1 MYFSCNA
8 RALIHTTARTCMMTN
23 KMTMRKDLQTKIDRS
38 IQILKKMEP
47 IALKYRKE
55 GFIGAFSGGKD
66 SQVIRQLLN
75 MAEVEHTM
83 KYQWTTIDPPEVYHF
98 VVEQY
103 PDVVIER
110 PKESFWRLCYRHGIL
125 PTQFKRF
132 CCRELKESRDFNCV
146 TVTGVRAAE
155 SARRKHRQEVEI
167 QTRRRHPDYVRGTLD
182 EFSMYKETHVDCIQG
197 KDKLIV
203 NPIID
208 WSEEDVWDF
217 LGYMDLP
224 SCELYDRGYSRVGCL
239 FCPMASRRSLHMMER
254 DYPKYKEAFIRLI
267 GRIREKRRSN
277 GGYDIYQ
284 TLTDAQVF
292 DAWLNKY
299 SYKKALC
306 QSCQLTLDLHF

>member
-1 MYFSCNA
+1 
-8 RALIHTTARTCMMTN
+8 
-23 KMTMRKDLQTKIDRS
+23 MRKDLQTKIDRS

-75 MAEVEHTM
+75 LAEVEHTM

-155 SARRKHRQEVEI
+155 SPRRKHRHSAL
-167 QTRRRHPDYVRGTLD
+167 QTQL
-182 EFSMYKETHVDCIQG
+182 THCT
-197 KDKLIV
+197 
-203 NPIID
+203 
-208 WSEEDVWDF
+208 
-217 LGYMDLP
+217 M
-224 SCELYDRGYSRVGCL
+224 RVQ
-239 FCPMASRRSLHMMER
+239 ASS
-254 DYPKYKEAFIRLI
+254 A
-267 GRIREKRRSN
+267 S
-277 GGYDIYQ
+277 
-284 TLTDAQVF
+284 T
-292 DAWLNKY
+292 
-299 SYKKALC
+299 
-306 QSCQLTLDLHF
+306 CQLAAAASCIHFHETVLCCTNRA